1 MEARSVP
8 GPGTYPFKT
17 IIGTETQGKSIAGKF
32 VEIKTTNMQAPG
44 PGTYE
49 HKASTS
55 IGCKIG
61 TSTREDK
68 AQKQFINF
76 PAADAYNPST

>member
-1 MEARSVP
+1 
-8 GPGTYPFKT
+8 
-17 IIGTETQGKSIAGKF
+17 
-32 VEIKTTNMQAPG
+32 MQAPG